1 MAQVKIYGLKGPLNA
16 HRQALSDAVQGALGE
31 AFGLPPK
38 KRFQRFIGL
47 EADEFI
53 FPPDRSENYTI
64 LEFSVFEGRSPEA
77 KRALIQALFTLIP
90 ERVGVAPQDLEI
102 TIFETP
108 QANWGIRGL
117 PGDELALGYKVE
129 V

>member
-1 MAQVKIYGLKGPLNA
+1 MAQVKIYGLKRPLDA
-16 HRQALSDAVQGALGE
+16 HRQALSDAVQEALTE
-31 AFGLPPK
+31 AFGLPPE

-47 EADEFI
+47 EEDEFI

-77 KRALIQALFTLIP
+77 KRALIRSLFTLIS
-90 ERVGVAPQDLEI
+90 ERVGIAPQDVEI

-108 QANWGIRGL
+108 QAHWGIRGL
-117 PGDELALGYKVE
+117 PGDTLALGYKVE

>member
-1 MAQVKIYGLKGPLNA
+1 M
-16 HRQALSDAVQGALGE
+16 GE
-31 AFGLPPK
+31 AFGLPPE

-47 EADEFI
+47 GEGEFI
-53 FPPDRSENYTI
+53 FPPNRSENYTI
-64 LEFSVFEGRSPEA
+64 VEVSVFEGRSPEA
-77 KRALIQALFTLIP
+77 KKKLIRALFTLIP